1 MNYYTSQGN
10 RKTPIAR
17 SVFMRAEE
25 IDRERA
31 MSGWNPYMGEEE
43 TEEQQMGQTRPGQTR
58 PEQMQP
64 GQMRPGQSMAGRSL
78 RPDSGNEMQ
87 NEMWGQ
93 MRSGQSQSDQRW
105 SGQMPSESEGMD
117 QMQPYFQRPDFTQ
130 VLEEQR
136 SEEKDFRRLQS
147 MYPETAKLLMPYIEE
162 ECDKLEY
169 EGSAM
174 FDEYPDRT
182 TVRRIQERVREQV
195 QDQFPREEEAAP
207 DEMLSM
213 QYQGR
218 GSGRPG
224 QNWLGDFIQVMLLQ
238 EMHHRR
244 CRHRRCRRNRY

>member
-1 MNYYTSQGN
+1 MDYHYTNQGR

-31 MSGWNPYMGEEE
+31 MSGWNPYEGEEE
-43 TEEQQMGQTRPGQTR
+43 TEEMHPGMQMPRETRPQGWENEERYGMGNPTDNGQA
-58 PEQMQP
+58 PE
-64 GQMRPGQSMAGRSL
+64 G
-78 RPDSGNEMQ
+78 
-87 NEMWGQ
+87 
-93 MRSGQSQSDQRW
+93 
-105 SGQMPSESEGMD
+105 
-117 QMQPYFQRPDFTQ
+117 QMQPYFQQPDFTQ
-130 VLEEQR
+130 ILEEQR
-136 SEEKDFRRLQS
+136 EEERDFRKLQS
-147 MYPETAKLLMPYIEE
+147 MYPEAAKILMPYIEE

-182 TVRRIQERVREQV
+182 TVRRIQERVRDQV
-195 QDQFPREEEAAP
+195 QEQFPQGETVQP

-218 GSGRPG
+218 GGRRPG
-224 QNWLGDFIQVMLLQ
+224 QNWLEDVIQVMLLH